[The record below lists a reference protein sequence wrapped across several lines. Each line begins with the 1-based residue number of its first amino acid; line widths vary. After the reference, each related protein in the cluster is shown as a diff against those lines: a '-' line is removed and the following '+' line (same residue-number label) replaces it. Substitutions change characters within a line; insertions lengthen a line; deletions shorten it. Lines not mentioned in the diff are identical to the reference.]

1 MREPDIQADENLVLN
16 GDFTEWPEHWKRKP
30 VGGWLNT
37 QREFYEREYTRFLAA
52 GHEASVSQE
61 IIIPKDY
68 DPEVDAHYVL
78 SFLCETRHAEAGWV
92 QISIKGSDEVQTIR
106 LEPGNARHQEEDQA
120 RLASGQPL
128 ELFPRMYE
136 EKLELPL
143 KKDDVIILGIFS
155 PKNEPSDYSSQ
166 ICIFRIK
173 LALQLGPLV
182 LERQLLDG
190 QTSSLSGPLHLC
202 VNGSHTVKFEPK
214 ADNVWQGTRAALVS
228 ENNPDDAI
236 LATPEWGVNQSLER
250 EWQITCP
257 WMDIDEPH
265 LLTLIVHNQ
274 YTAAPYP
281 ISVSLGHHR
290 LMFRDVLE
298 ATYYPVLEFGQGVR
312 LGVQVTSF
320 YTSLP
325 VTGRPVTWTVA
336 GQPILG
342 VSPTNDEGW
351 AYFDFP
357 PTQAGDV
364 EIEAS
369 VESLYYPSGVFTQT
383 FAVRVLATDPWKDV
397 MAVVAG
403 VESPW
408 DEKNGYP
415 NRGSD
420 YAVTVKLPLIS
431 PLVGTDFGLHW
442 SGDSHDQLGVVVSPA
457 LESLVPIT
465 DGEAVWSLRSQDLLD
480 GRFELSLVCSKLLL
494 PSPKKTMLLAR
505 NLVEI
510 GDVRE
515 ANKNPEIDEDE
526 SVLLRVQ
533 VVHHIDGGT
542 GDPVVGALVDWVAKW
557 EHDGVVEA
565 TSSTR
570 SGAGGWASF
579 LFTPRHVMPYVV
591 TASVRA
597 HLDAVAVERDF
608 NVGAVAANPWKRE
621 VKILLDEEEV
631 DRVELGLLCRRGQT
645 HTLKVVP
652 IAGSGWVGANI
663 SLHWRGAA
671 PDIGLV
677 PSDLGSTK
685 TLVAGGV
692 EWTLVSVADTSISSL
707 FDLELHLEGERIVR
721 ELFGRLISADPK
733 EELSLLLDQVKA
745 ALDGQALYPCLGAL
759 HRFNVLPNAL
769 SPLVGLKASLTW
781 SGTPADELGVTIE
794 PASGVTQPISDGDT
808 HWELDCTRS
817 GQKGEFALRLALPQ
831 LNFVATVTP
840 MTLAH
845 NKVRIE
851 TLRES
856 AVDPVVGQKPA
867 RLWVQVFSRFT
878 GQAVSEV
885 PVTWM
890 GSSVVPS
897 DEDGWSGYAFAPENA
912 DQEHSV
918 KATVESPYD
927 GYQEQRDM
935 TVRALAEDPWKGLR
949 VSFDKQAFQEW
960 GQKTCFPRR
969 KGEHSI
975 DLEASDN
982 SPLFGHDLTLGMT
995 GTGPG
1000 ELDIS
1005 FLSAGL
1011 GVRRPFYNVGL
1022 QYLFRVGDLKDGSFA
1037 LRLSSERLASLSP
1050 ANAMSVGEGS
1060 QVLKISSNSSASQ
1073 TLDWGQAFVGQVTV
1087 VSVISGKPMVGWT
1100 VTWRS
1105 PDLGVVTSK
1114 TNYYGVA
1121 EIRFVPTIPGV
1132 SELTATVGD
1141 ELYSDTITLT
1151 YMLNEPRKII
1161 ELIEVDDSEQA
1172 SDRATQTRIR
1182 AKVISSRTGLP
1193 LENVKVMWEYD
1204 NQPLPHSFTNS
1215 DGFAWLI
1222 NSFDAQS
1229 TTVLWATV
1237 EGGEGGWDSVPLV
1250 YEQAAVMGAL
1260 SCDRTSTYPGHEV
1273 NAWVTITNALTGL
1286 PLKGIPIKW
1295 RFAGV
1300 SLLDSV
1306 SDDAGVAS
1314 VTVETPGVGEYEL
1327 VASLYS
1333 ALPGSK
1339 TEKITVNRPV
1349 DSALS
1354 GIYALPF
1361 VIRVGQTSV
1370 ISVLVRSI
1378 LTLTPQV
1385 GRRVHWTANGEP
1397 LSSTYSG
1404 NTGWI
1409 KFEYHGKEVGDIAFE
1424 AELRNLNST
1433 SKTSVNLTVLE

>member
-1 MREPDIQADENLVLN
+1 MREPGIQADENLVLN

-30 VGGWLNT
+30 VGGWLGT
-37 QREFYEREYTRFLAA
+37 QHEFYEGEYTRFLAA

-92 QISIKGSDEVQTIR
+92 QISIEGSAEVQTIR
-106 LEPGNARHQEEDQA
+106 LEPGNARNQEEDQA

-128 ELFPRMYE
+128 ALVPRMYE
-136 EKLELPL
+136 ERLELTL

-155 PKNEPSDYSSQ
+155 PKNEPSDYVSQ
-166 ICIFRIK
+166 ICIFRIR
-173 LALQLGPLV
+173 LALQLGPLA
-182 LERQLLDG
+182 LKRQLLDG
-190 QTSSLSGPLHLC
+190 QPSSLSGPLHLC
-202 VNGSHTVKFEPK
+202 VNGSHTLKFEPED
-214 ADNVWQGTRAALVS
+214 DNVWLDTHAALVS

-236 LATPEWGVNQSLER
+236 LASPDWGVNQSLER

-257 WMDIDEPH
+257 WMDIDEPR
-265 LLTLIVHNQ
+265 LLTLILHNK

-290 LMFRDVLE
+290 LMFREVLE

-320 YTSLP
+320 YSSLP
-325 VTGRPVTWTVA
+325 VTGRPVTWRVA

-342 VSPTNDEGW
+342 TTDTNEEGW
-351 AYFDFP
+351 AYFDFS

-364 EIEAS
+364 QIEAS
-369 VESLYYPSGVFTQT
+369 VESLYFCSGVFTQT
-383 FAVRVLATDPWKDV
+383 FAVRVLATDPWRDLS
-397 MAVVAG
+397 AVVEG
-403 VESPW
+403 VATRWE
-408 DEKNGYP
+408 EKTGYP
-415 NRGSD
+415 NRGSE
-420 YAVTVKLPLIS
+420 YRVIVKLPDTS
-431 PLVGTDFGLHW
+431 PLLGTHLAMHW
-442 SGDSHDQLGVVVSPA
+442 SGDAPEQLGVVVYPA
-457 LESLVPIT
+457 LGYPLPVPANGFELPWT
-465 DGEAVWSLRSQDLLD
+465 LTSEDHLD
-480 GRFELSLVCSKLLL
+480 GQFWLSLVCSKLLL
-494 PSPKKTMLLAR
+494 PSPKKRMLLAR
-505 NLVEI
+505 NRVKI

-515 ANKNPEIDEDE
+515 ANKSPEIDENE

-533 VVHHIDGGT
+533 VVHDVNGGT
-542 GDPVVGALVDWVAKW
+542 GDPVIGALVDWVAKQ
-557 EHDGVVEA
+557 ESDGSVEV
-565 TSSTR
+565 TNSTR
-570 SGAGGWASF
+570 SGVDGWASF
-579 LFTPRHVMPYVV
+579 LFTPRYPQTYVV

-597 HLDAVAVERDF
+597 HLDAVAVEREF
-608 NVGAVAANPWKRE
+608 IVQATAGNPWKRE
-621 VKILLDEEEV
+621 VKILLDEAEV

-677 PSDLGSTK
+677 PSDLGVSK
-685 TLVAGGV
+685 PLVAGGV
-692 EWTLVSVADTSISSL
+692 EWTLVSVANASISSL

-721 ELFGRLISADPK
+721 ELFGRLISVDPK

-745 ALDGQALYPCLGAL
+745 ALDGQVLYPCLGAL

-794 PASGVTQPISDGDT
+794 PASGITQHISDGDT

-817 GQKGEFALRLALPQ
+817 GQKGEFALTLVLPQ

-851 TLRES
+851 AWRES
-856 AVDPVVGQKPA
+856 AVDPVVGQEPA

-885 PVTWM
+885 PVKWM
-890 GSSVVPS
+890 DSNVVS
-897 DEDGWSGYAFAPENA
+897 TDEDGWSGFAFAPENA

-918 KATVESPYD
+918 KATVESLYD

-949 VSFDKQAFQEW
+949 VSFDKQAFQAW

-982 SPLFGHDLTLGMT
+982 SPLFGQDLTLGMT

-1000 ELDIS
+1000 ELGIS

-1011 GVRRPFYNVGL
+1011 GVRRPFYDVGL

-1060 QVLKISSNSSASQ
+1060 QVLKISSNSSAFQ
-1073 TLDWGQAFVGQVTV
+1073 ALDWGQAFVGQVTV
-1087 VSVISGKPMVGWT
+1087 VSVISGKPMVGWV
-1100 VTWRS
+1100 VTWRN

-1121 EIRFVPTIPGV
+1121 EIRFVPTTPGTG
-1132 SELTATVGD
+1132 ELTATVGD
-1141 ELYSDTITLT
+1141 EANSVSITSKFK
-1151 YMLNEPRKII
+1151 LNEPRTIK
-1161 ELIEVDDSEQA
+1161 ELVNVDPPGVPGQTFSA
-1172 SDRATQTRIR
+1172 KATVVS
-1182 AKVISSRTGLP
+1182 ARTG
-1193 LENVKVMWEYD
+1193 E
-1204 NQPLPHSFTNS
+1204 PLPDVWVKWRFPGITIESSKTNS
-1215 DGFAWLI
+1215 DGVATAEFKLPFLQGWL
-1222 NSFDAQS
+1222 DAI
-1229 TTVLWATV
+1229 V
-1237 EGGEGGWDSVPLV
+1237 EGGVAGWEVKTLLIAVDVLQLRPLNAPGGQVV
-1250 YEQAAVMGAL
+1250 
-1260 SCDRTSTYPGHEV
+1260 
-1273 NAWVTITNALTGL
+1273 
-1286 PLKGIPIKW
+1286 
-1295 RFAGV
+1295 
-1300 SLLDSV
+1300 
-1306 SDDAGVAS
+1306 
-1314 VTVETPGVGEYEL
+1314 GVGE
-1327 VASLYS
+1327 
-1333 ALPGSK
+1333 
-1339 TEKITVNRPV
+1339 
-1349 DSALS
+1349 
-1354 GIYALPF
+1354 
-1361 VIRVGQTSV
+1361 
-1370 ISVLVRSI
+1370 
-1378 LTLTPQV
+1378 LTLTYTNVVSSVSQRPVEGAEVFWLKDDIEQGLPTKTNDRGETHKNV
-1385 GRRVHWTANGEP
+1385 TAYAAGEM
-1397 LSSTYSG
+1397 
-1404 NTGWI
+1404 
-1409 KFEYHGKEVGDIAFE
+1409 KVE
-1424 AELRNLNST
+1424 AQLRDADGVPFDSRHLIF
-1433 SKTSVNLTVLE
+1433 TVTES